1 MEELG
6 LQQGQLE
13 YGEPRTIPISV
24 FSERGADSQPHP
36 YGTGIIHVY
45 RKLYEQEFRFVSRDG
60 DRVAS
65 MSTNGPDGGFIDAVL
80 GGFPSAGGLSTLSK
94 NYIDAFKP
102 TEFSPSAA
110 GFLQILQEGF
120 RFPLYFTRH
129 QLKRDYPS
137 AGKDGPTLFVVDPDN
152 PLDLIDFW
160 NIRLYQP
167 SVMPLSTRWLHQS
180 QEFIAHFLKD
190 GYRPLPGNSYGVMI
204 TPTIQFARSISK
216 ERAATLVDVAGL
228 HAIEGC
234 EWHFKLWYDRIWD
247 DHTSDLVAQSEPVR
261 VTASEADH
269 ELPITGEP
277 ELSIRFPDLSPDF
290 VPQYERGSARWV
302 NVLQL
307 KSYGNDDRLALAFPS
322 TFDERKSR
330 RFRLGDASFISR
342 EGFVLPQRYPRAQN
356 YFRIF
361 SGTDAIIEW
370 LRQQGVQAVPSD
382 PGRIA
387 DQILISVGGFRGAP
401 LLVDRSTIK
410 LLDDMAKSVRRQVDG
425 TVEEF
430 EDRAASVDN
439 WKALISR
446 RLQTGYN
453 RWVTLDAFITA
464 NVLKLGISIQCP
476 NCMKKN
482 WIGLAT
488 MREQLICERC
498 LKQYPFPQGSLAFA
512 RTPWQYRVVG
522 PFSVPDFAR
531 GAYATVLALRV
542 FAGTLSTGDAELT
555 YATGLEFTGVGASP
569 IEVDFTCWYRRS
581 TLFGR
586 SEEPVLVFGEAKSF
600 AAEGF
605 GTSDIARMT
614 NVAERFPGAF
624 IVFATMKDEL
634 SDAEKTAIGELAM
647 RGRTRM
653 ANKRPRSPVIVL
665 TGTELFNDWHIG
677 EAWKEKGGEHERFA
691 TPPSTRLDNLWTLA
705 DITQQLYLGLPD
717 PDLELRQRRLPS

>member
-1 MEELG
+1 MTTISASVRLRPTRIGFLVRPDDMLAVRHVMQICTCLWGGVYNPIIPVCTSLPNAWRDPPLPDLSGPQLANGYIKFFEPDVFVETQPGLMEELG

-356 YFRIF
+356 
-361 SGTDAIIEW
+361 
-370 LRQQGVQAVPSD
+370 
-382 PGRIA
+382 
-387 DQILISVGGFRGAP
+387 
-401 LLVDRSTIK
+401 
-410 LLDDMAKSVRRQVDG
+410 
-425 TVEEF
+425 
-430 EDRAASVDN
+430 
-439 WKALISR
+439 
-446 RLQTGYN
+446 
-453 RWVTLDAFITA
+453 
-464 NVLKLGISIQCP
+464 
-476 NCMKKN
+476 
-482 WIGLAT
+482 
-488 MREQLICERC
+488 
-498 LKQYPFPQGSLAFA
+498 
-512 RTPWQYRVVG
+512 
-522 PFSVPDFAR
+522 
-531 GAYATVLALRV
+531 
-542 FAGTLSTGDAELT
+542 
-555 YATGLEFTGVGASP
+555 
-569 IEVDFTCWYRRS
+569 
-581 TLFGR
+581 
-586 SEEPVLVFGEAKSF
+586 
-600 AAEGF
+600 
-605 GTSDIARMT
+605 
-614 NVAERFPGAF
+614 
-624 IVFATMKDEL
+624 
-634 SDAEKTAIGELAM
+634 
-647 RGRTRM
+647 
-653 ANKRPRSPVIVL
+653 
-665 TGTELFNDWHIG
+665 
-677 EAWKEKGGEHERFA
+677 
-691 TPPSTRLDNLWTLA
+691 
-705 DITQQLYLGLPD
+705 
-717 PDLELRQRRLPS
+717 